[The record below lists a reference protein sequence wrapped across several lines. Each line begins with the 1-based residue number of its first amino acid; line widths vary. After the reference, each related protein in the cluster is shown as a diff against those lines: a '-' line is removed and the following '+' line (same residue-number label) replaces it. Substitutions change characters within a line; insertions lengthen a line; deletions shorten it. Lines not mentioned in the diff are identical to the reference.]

1 MLTETWCNNTIE
13 DELLTIP
20 GYGMEIRKDREDTV
34 QGIGGGLIVY
44 ARKGWRLEEE
54 EKTNDFSQHCKFK
67 VKCEGVELKFILIYR
82 SPNAPPEATDRL
94 IEIIEKAERNTFLI
108 GDFNY
113 PKIDWERGTAA
124 GRKAQ
129 EFLRA
134 TEDEMMTQLVEFATQ
149 TKGNILDLTNSP
161 ELVVS
166 LEEGGRLGKSDHVI
180 LEMEIGVENKREE
193 DEKEYHNWRKADWH
207 QIRREIREEDWRREM
222 EGKTVDGAWKHL
234 KKKMEETVEK
244 IVTKK
249 RRKNKNRP
257 PWLTQEIVR
266 GIRKK
271 KRLWKKAR
279 NGEGR

>member
-13 DELLTIP
+13 DALLTIP
-20 GYGMEIRKDREDTV
+20 GYGMEIRKDREDTA

-54 EKTNDFSQHCKFK
+54 EKTNVFSQHCKFK

-134 TEDEMMTQLVEFATQ
+134 TEDEMMTQLVEFATH
-149 TKGNILDLTNSP
+149 TKGNILDLVLTNSP

-180 LEMEIGVENKREE
+180 LEMEIGV
-193 DEKEYHNWRKADWH
+193 
-207 QIRREIREEDWRREM
+207 
-222 EGKTVDGAWKHL
+222 
-234 KKKMEETVEK
+234 
-244 IVTKK
+244 
-249 RRKNKNRP
+249 
-257 PWLTQEIVR
+257 
-266 GIRKK
+266 
-271 KRLWKKAR
+271 
-279 NGEGR
+279 